1 MVGHGSK
8 QPRKKAQAIAALLG
22 HPSVAEAAGAIDVA
36 PQTLNR
42 WLSEPEFS
50 RQYRAARR
58 AEYRQ
63 SMTRLA
69 QGATAA
75 VKSALQIMYRG
86 KKAATRF
93 KAAKFV
99 IRFCIEGSEIEDFAA
114 ALEEAER
121 IVKTAAE
128 ASPSAAKKPHKGHG
142 TKLPRKKEQAIA
154 ALLSKRNVAEAAL
167 SVDVSTQ
174 TLYNWLQDP
183 AFLAAYA
190 AAAGSVFQRSL
201 MVAQQC
207 LGDAILLIRN
217 LSQDTGISEE
227 TRLQAG
233 MFVAAEMQ
241 AGVVEEL
248 DARVAEL
255 EPADTS
261 VDELPVTSKVIGR
274 DLHERLQR
282 IKTRFLEARGLSGE
296 GLILVHAINGSPA
309 GSSVRGADGRNVW
322 WDPPHGCKKGE
333 EVKEQDGPER
343 DEAA

>member
-99 IRFCIEGSEIEDFAA
+99 IRFCIEGSEIEDSRLRWRRRNGSSRRPRKRAPPPLRSRTKA
-114 ALEEAER
+114 TGQSSLARRNRRLRLCCPNATWR
-121 IVKTAAE
+121 
-128 ASPSAAKKPHKGHG
+128 KPH
-142 TKLPRKKEQAIA
+142 
-154 ALLSKRNVAEAAL
+154 
-167 SVDVSTQ
+167 SVSMSARRHSIT
-174 TLYNWLQDP
+174 
-183 AFLAAYA
+183 
-190 AAAGSVFQRSL
+190 GCRIQRSL
-201 MVAQQC
+201 RHMPP
-207 LGDAILLIRN
+207 R
-217 LSQDTGISEE
+217 
-227 TRLQAG
+227 R
-233 MFVAAEMQ
+233 AA
-241 AGVVEEL
+241 
-248 DARVAEL
+248 
-255 EPADTS
+255 S
-261 VDELPVTSKVIGR
+261 
-274 DLHERLQR
+274 
-282 IKTRFLEARGLSGE
+282 F
-296 GLILVHAINGSPA
+296 
-309 GSSVRGADGRNVW
+309 
-322 WDPPHGCKKGE
+322 
-333 EVKEQDGPER
+333 
-343 DEAA
+343 